1 MKKKNAKSL
10 FDEELRLKKLSEKK
24 DPLELL
30 KKNIDWEIF
39 RDIAERETLKED
51 RGVGGKPPYDRVL
64 LFKILI
70 LQRLYNIS
78 DDEIEYQ
85 INDRLSFMR
94 FLDLS
99 LADDVP
105 DSKTI
110 WLFKNKLAN
119 SEVDKELFDIFNK
132 ELEKKG
138 LMINEGTIIDA
149 SFVEVPKQRNKKE
162 ENEDIKNGKVPE
174 EWKRNKNKLRQKD
187 TDARW
192 TKKNNHS
199 YYGYKNH
206 VKVENKSKLIK
217 KYEVTDASV
226 HDSQVLEKLL
236 DETDENKPV
245 YADSAYVGQEEI
257 FAKKKVKS
265 QVCEKGYRGKP
276 LTKEQKEENRKKS
289 KVRARVEHVFGF
301 IENSMNGS
309 FIRSIGIKRAKF
321 NIGLMNLTYNIC
333 RFLFLTRD

>member
-1 MKKKNAKSL
+1 MGQFS
-10 FDEELRLKKLSEKK
+10 
-24 DPLELL
+24 
-30 KKNIDWEIF
+30 
-39 RDIAERETLKED
+39 TL
-51 RGVGGKPPYDRVL
+51 PPSFYIYDRVL

-333 RFLFLTRD
+333 RFLFLTRA

>member
-1 MKKKNAKSL
+1 VGQFS
-10 FDEELRLKKLSEKK
+10 
-24 DPLELL
+24 
-30 KKNIDWEIF
+30 
-39 RDIAERETLKED
+39 TL
-51 RGVGGKPPYDRVL
+51 PPSFYIYDRVL